1 MNFDSVALSKLDPAK
16 AACFGP
22 FLDASGISM
31 VSLAISARMSLLR
44 HCRPRTARPCEP
56 ACRPAVVDPIDD
68 AQSDRRRTL
77 SKPPCLSIT
86 TVHIDD
92 HRMLPAMACFAMTN
106 FGAQGGGPYSGCPC
120 SSYQGLC
127 GPRRLLAVLSP
138 MTSRQTRP
146 ASRTRSG
153 PAPRSASRRPC
164 DKVSAPCGCPSP
176 QADRSLPTTVH
187 A

>member
-22 FLDASGISM
+22 FLDPSGISI

-77 SKPPCLSIT
+77 SKT
-86 TVHIDD
+86 TV
-92 HRMLPAMACFAMTN
+92 LVN
-106 FGAQGGGPYSGCPC
+106 NY
-120 SSYQGLC
+120 SSY
-127 GPRRLLAVLSP
+127 RRSP
-138 MTSRQTRP
+138 DAAGDGVFRY
-146 ASRTRSG
+146 
-153 PAPRSASRRPC
+153 
-164 DKVSAPCGCPSP
+164 D
-176 QADRSLPTTVH
+176 
-187 A
+187 